1 MSRLD
6 GWMAQ
11 KLGIL
16 PEQLDRSVIEQQQL
30 TELNKL
36 LQWCRS
42 RSTYYRDYPEQL
54 QSLSELTTL
63 PFLTGTDLVEHG
75 QQLVCVSQS
84 EISRVVTMQTSGTSG
99 RSKRLFFSR
108 GSAADY
114 RFFCLWVIGTEP
126 YRLSLYDFDAR

>member
-36 LQWCRS
+36 CSGAEVVAHIIEIILSSCS
-42 RSTYYRDYPEQL
+42 RC
-54 QSLSELTTL
+54 LS
-63 PFLTGTDLVEHG
+63 
-75 QQLVCVSQS
+75 
-84 EISRVVTMQTSGTSG
+84 
-99 RSKRLFFSR
+99 
-108 GSAADY
+108 
-114 RFFCLWVIGTEP
+114 
-126 YRLSLYDFDAR
+126 

>member
-16 PEQLDRSVIEQQQL
+16 PEQLDRSAIEQQQL

-42 RSTYYRDYPEQL
+42 HSTYYRDYPEQL
-54 QSLSELTTL
+54 Q
-63 PFLTGTDLVEHG
+63 
-75 QQLVCVSQS
+75 
-84 EISRVVTMQTSGTSG
+84 
-99 RSKRLFFSR
+99 
-108 GSAADY
+108 
-114 RFFCLWVIGTEP
+114 
-126 YRLSLYDFDAR
+126 